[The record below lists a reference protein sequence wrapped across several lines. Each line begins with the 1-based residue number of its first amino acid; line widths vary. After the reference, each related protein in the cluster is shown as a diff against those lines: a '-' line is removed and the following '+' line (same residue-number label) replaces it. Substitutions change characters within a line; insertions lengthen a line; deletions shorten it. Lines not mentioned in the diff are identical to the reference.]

1 MEGSVGASS
10 MDEALELPSWMR
22 SRHSLAHED
31 ERRKTVT
38 LAGAIAKVDREDIIR
53 LQIVNIQGDCRQ

>member
-31 ERRKTVT
+31 GRRKTVT
-38 LAGAIAKVDREDIIR
+38 LAGAIAKVDREGII
-53 LQIVNIQGDCRQ
+53 